1 MKVATLINR
10 RIIRII
16 LLSGL
21 FAVFAGPV
29 VIPAAAY
36 ANGCTLSGVFVACD
50 ATVSN
55 VSVTIVC
62 PGTNRPATGKLGSMN
77 ATEFA
82 GSIAEAQTRA
92 QATAQREATRVAGER
107 ALANCNGTV
116 VNPGGA
122 TTSTKVGGLE
132 NGSCGIE
139 GAFVACQAVARN
151 VAVTATCPAKKRSVA
166 RTVASVTATDY
177 GKSIAEAQAKARDAA
192 VREAER
198 VARERALA
206 ALSCG

>member
-1 MKVATLINR
+1 MKIAALINR
-10 RIIRII
+10 RIIRIM

-21 FAVFAGPV
+21 FAVFAGPL

-36 ANGCTLSGVFVACD
+36 ANGCALSGVFVACD

-62 PGTNRPATGKLGSMN
+62 SGTTRSATGKLGSMT

-107 ALANCNGTV
+107 ALANCNGGAV
-116 VNPGGA
+116 VNSGGA
-122 TTSTKVGGLE
+122 GTSTRVGAVE

-139 GAFVACQAVARN
+139 GVFVACQAVARD
-151 VAVTATCPAKKRSVA
+151 VAVTATCPARRRSVT
-166 RTVASVTATDY
+166 RTVGSVTATDY
-177 GKSIAEAQAKARDAA
+177 GKSIAEAQGKARDSA

-206 ALSCG
+206 ALSC